1 MQAIKQYLESVTDNE
16 DIISDVPD
24 EIYDALSHAFDELGV
39 RAVKTMKTPRF
50 VREDFDTASDSR
62 SYEDEFYDYEHGKG
76 DFFVWVEYHYP
87 TSGHFA
93 AKLAARPEA
102 VVDRVVRETVARLA
116 KSGWHEGID
125 RFTDELVR
133 IATNDPSLPELYDSA
148 LADGVYNALMRED
161 DRLKGRIDDEIWNVM
176 DEDGRSTFTPY
187 DGGEELEAV
196 LEWQAR
202 PILRVDI
209 DDNPQI
215 TRKPDGTIVVTT
227 KFTIGV
233 RRIKFESD
241 WDWEKEW

>member
-1 MQAIKQYLESVTDNE
+1 M
-16 DIISDVPD
+16 PD
-24 EIYDALSHAFDELGV
+24 EIYDALSHAFLTLGA
-39 RAVKTMKTPRF
+39 RAVKSMKTPRF
-50 VREDFDTASDSR
+50 VREDFDRASDSR
-62 SYEDEFYDYEHGKG
+62 SYEDEFYNYEHGKG
-76 DFFVWVEYHYP
+76 DFFVWVEYYYP

-93 AKLAARPEA
+93 VKLDTRPEA
-102 VVDRVVRETVARLA
+102 LVERTVRDTVERLA
-116 KSGWHEGID
+116 RSDWYEGVD
-125 RFTDELVR
+125 QFVEGLVQ
-133 IATNDPSLPELYDSA
+133 ATLADPG
-148 LADGVYNALMRED
+148 LANIREESIGDGVYNALRTED
-161 DRLKGRIDDEIWNVM
+161 FRLKDRIDDEIWNVM

-202 PILRVDI
+202 PILKVDI